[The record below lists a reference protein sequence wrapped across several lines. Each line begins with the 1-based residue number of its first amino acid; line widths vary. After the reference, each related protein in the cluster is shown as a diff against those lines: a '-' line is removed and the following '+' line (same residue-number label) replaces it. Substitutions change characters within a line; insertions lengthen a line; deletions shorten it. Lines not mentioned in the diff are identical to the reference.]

1 MAEQDSLK
9 TSMAALALALES
21 AVAGVGDLPALA
33 QIFAAATGGGENAC
47 GKARLGLCHGGK
59 KGERR
64 YDCPPKPEE
73 CHEGSVRMHC
83 LRNFWGAEGGNS
95 NLCCGNPPSRRRC
108 SESGKRGRCWWT
120 PTCRQRPRGPTRTG
134 DKRVG
139 KDAGTQSVSQSV
151 GLGVARVER
160 ELRHLHHQ
168 CLLRSSR
175 RDVTVHEVGARQR
188 DLGLVEVVQLSCL
201 HVGRLSLFRRRSI
214 MWSAIGSPHLPS
226 IARSFSH
233 SSAVQRLS
241 GQKPPRND

>member
-64 YDCPPKPEE
+64 YDCLPKPEE
-73 CHEGSVRMHC
+73 RLEGSVRMHC
-83 LRNFWGAEGGNS
+83 LHNFWGAEGGNS
-95 NLCCGNPPSRRRC
+95 NLCCGNPPARRRC
-108 SESGKRGRCWWT
+108 SESGKRGRCWRT

-134 DKRVG
+134 NKRVG
-139 KDAGTQSVSQSV
+139 KEPARKVSRKASDSASLESNENFDISTSSAFFAASVAMSQFTR
-151 GLGVARVER
+151 LARANAISASWR
-160 ELRHLHHQ
+160 SFSLAAS
-168 CLLRSSR
+168 LL
-175 RDVTVHEVGARQR
+175 AA
-188 DLGLVEVVQLSCL
+188 
-201 HVGRLSLFRRRSI
+201 SLFRRMSI

>member
-95 NLCCGNPPSRRRC
+95 NLCCGNPPARRRC
-108 SESGKRGRCWWT
+108 SESGKGGRCWRT

-139 KDAGTQSVSQSV
+139 KDAGTQSAYAFAGGGWRGPSA
-151 GLGVARVER
+151 GAGRPAARNP
-160 ELRHLHHQ
+160 LRP
-168 CLLRSSR
+168 
-175 RDVTVHEVGARQR
+175 GARA
-188 DLGLVEVVQLSCL
+188 
-201 HVGRLSLFRRRSI
+201 GRLEGPAAWGRRR
-214 MWSAIGSPHLPS
+214 PCQLE
-226 IARSFSH
+226 
-233 SSAVQRLS
+233 
-241 GQKPPRND
+241 